1 MNCEYCNSIFK
12 TISNLNNHKKTAK
25 YCLEIQNK
33 NNNSFTCIHCK
44 KNFTTKN
51 RLLTHNEICVKKEV
65 YISTE
70 QYKQENNFLKEQLK
84 QQDIQFK
91 EQLKEKELQIK
102 ELQNQLANIAMSA
115 VNKPINIQ
123 NIKHNTN
130 TQRINNNTIN
140 NLIPITENYLKEQ
153 AEFLTLEHVKNG
165 INGYVQYALDHP
177 LKDRI
182 ICTDFSRR
190 KIKYKDE
197 NGNLIDDPEMVILTQ
212 KLFKAIEDKNDI
224 LISQYIKELHEKY
237 KVLIMEPNNEMSDE
251 ESLQYT
257 NKLEMIT
264 NELFRIKNQNKNIKD
279 IANGN
284 KNDIYYKLVKD
295 ICMKTMN

>member
-1 MNCEYCNSIFK
+1 MNCEYCNNTFKNISI
-12 TISNLNNHKKTAK
+12 LNTHKKTAK
-25 YCLEIQNK
+25 YCLVLQNK
-33 NNNSFTCIHCK
+33 NNEEFTCSKCK
-44 KNFTTKN
+44 KQFSTKN
-51 RLLTHNEICVKKEV
+51 RLLTHNEICVKKEIC
-65 YISTE
+65 ISIE
-70 QYKQENNFLKEQLK
+70 QYKKENDFLREQLK
-84 QQDIQFK
+84 DK
-91 EQLKEKELQIK
+91 DLQIK

-165 INGYVQYALDHP
+165 INGYVQYALDYP

-197 NGNLIDDPEMVILTQ
+197 NGNLIDDPAMVILTQ

-237 KVLIMEPNNEMSDE
+237 KVLIMEPNNEMNDE

>member
-1 MNCEYCNSIFK
+1 MNCEHCNNTFK
-12 TISNLNNHKKTAK
+12 NISVLNTHKKTAK
-25 YCLEIQNK
+25 YCLILQNK
-33 NNNSFTCIHCK
+33 NNTEFTCLKCK
-44 KNFTTKN
+44 KQFSTKN
-51 RLLTHNEICVKKEV
+51 RLLTHNEICEKKE
-65 YISTE
+65 ISISIE
-70 QYKQENNFLKEQLK
+70 QYKKENEFLREQLK
-84 QQDIQFK
+84 EKDIQFK
-91 EQLKEKELQIK
+91 EQLKEKDLQIK

-130 TQRINNNTIN
+130 TQRINNTIN

-165 INGYVQYALDHP
+165 INGYVQYALDYP

-182 ICTDFSRR
+182 VCTDFSRR

-197 NGNLIDDPEMVILTQ
+197 NGDLIDDPEMVILTQ

-237 KVLIMEPNNEMSDE
+237 KVLIMEPNNEMNDE
-251 ESLQYT
+251 ESFQYA

-295 ICMKTMN
+295 ICMKTVN